1 MPSITTINP
10 ETEAVC
16 GQYPLMDEY
25 EVGKIIQ
32 TMQPIQKAWSHH
44 SLESRRQCFITMA
57 HLLMDNKHAYASQIT
72 TEMGKPITQ
81 AIAEI
86 EKCARLCT
94 YYAIHADSFL
104 KPQAIETEFHKS
116 YRCFQPLGILFAIM
130 PWNFPFWQVFRF
142 AVPNL
147 IAGNACVLK
156 NAPNSTGAALLIE
169 QLFVE
174 AGFPKDLFRSLI
186 MDVSL
191 APFVIQHPL
200 IVGVTLTGSNRAGKS
215 VASIAGA
222 ALKKVV
228 LELGGSDP
236 YIILEDADLDN
247 AAQQCILSRLGN
259 AGQVCIAAKR
269 IIVVESIK
277 SQFEALLVEKA
288 KAYVMGS
295 PHDAKT
301 LLGPMAREDLRKT
314 LHDQVTRCIAS
325 GAKCLLGGTLPEGK
339 GYYYPATVFTDV
351 PIDSPAFCEE
361 LFGPVVCIFSAK
373 DEEEAIRLANQSEFG
388 LAGAI
393 FTRDLE
399 KGEHIARDRIQVGTC
414 TVNTMVASDPRLPFG
429 GIKQSGYGRELS
441 VEGIHEFMNIKTVVV
456 AK

>member
-10 ETEAVC
+10 ETGTIC
-16 GQYPLMDEY
+16 GQYPLMDED
-25 EVGKIIQ
+25 EVGQIIQ
-32 TMQPIQKAWSHH
+32 AMQPTQKAWSQH
-44 SLESRRQCFITMA
+44 SIATRRQCFIRLA
-57 HLLMDNKHAYASQIT
+57 QLLLDNKLAYANQIT

-86 EKCARLCT
+86 EKCARLCS
-94 YYAIHADSFL
+94 YYVTHADSFL
-104 KPQAIETEFHKS
+104 KPQVIETEFHKS
-116 YRCFQPLGILFAIM
+116 YRSFQPLGILFAIM

-142 AVPNL
+142 VVPNL

-156 NAPNSTGAALLIE
+156 HAPNTTGAALLIE

-174 AGFPKDLFRSLI
+174 AGFPKHVLRSLI
-186 MDVSL
+186 MDVSV

-200 IVGVTLTGSNRAGKS
+200 IMGVTLTGSNRAGKS
-215 VASIAGA
+215 VAGIAGA

-228 LELGGSDP
+228 LELGGNDP
-236 YIILEDADLDN
+236 YIILEDADLEQ
-247 AAQQCILSRLGN
+247 AAQQCIVSRLSN

-269 IIVVESIK
+269 IIVLESIK

-288 KAYVMGS
+288 KAYVVGS
-295 PHDAKT
+295 PQDTKT
-301 LLGPMAREDLRKT
+301 LLGPMAREDLRET
-314 LHDQVTRCIAS
+314 LHSQVTRCIAS
-325 GAKCLLGGTLPEGK
+325 GAKCLLGGSIPEGR
-339 GYYYPATVFTDV
+339 GYYYPATVLTDV

-373 DEEEAIRLANQSEFG
+373 DEEEAIQLANQSEYG
-388 LAGAI
+388 LGGAV
-393 FTRDLE
+393 FTSNLE
-399 KGEHIARDRIQVGTC
+399 KGEHIARDRMQSGTC
-414 TVNTMVASDPRLPFG
+414 TVNTMVASDPRMPFG

-456 AK
+456 VK

>member
-10 ETEAVC
+10 ETGTMC
-16 GQYPLMDEY
+16 GQYPLMDED
-25 EVGKIIQ
+25 EVGQIIQ
-32 TMQPIQKAWSHH
+32 TMQPTQKAWAQRAVA
-44 SLESRRQCFITMA
+44 SRSQCFIRLA
-57 HLLMDNKHAYASQIT
+57 QLLLDNKHTYANQIT

-86 EKCARLCT
+86 EKCARLCS
-94 YYAIHADSFL
+94 YYVAHADAFL
-104 KPQAIETEFHKS
+104 APQVIETEFHKS
-116 YRCFQPLGILFAIM
+116 YRSFQPLGILFAIM

-142 AVPNL
+142 VVPNL

-156 NAPNSTGAALLIE
+156 HAPNTIGAALLIE
-169 QLFVE
+169 QLFVDV
-174 AGFPKDLFRSLI
+174 GFPKHVLRGLI
-186 MDVSL
+186 MDVSV

-200 IVGVTLTGSNRAGKS
+200 IMGVTLTGSNRAGKS

-228 LELGGSDP
+228 LELGGNDP
-236 YIILEDADLDN
+236 YIILDDADLEQ
-247 AAQQCILSRLGN
+247 AAQQCIVSRLSN

-269 IIVVESIK
+269 IIVLESIK

-295 PHDAKT
+295 PQDTKT
-301 LLGPMAREDLRKT
+301 LLGPMAREDLRET
-314 LHDQVTRCIAS
+314 LHSQVTRCIAS
-325 GAKCLLGGTLPEGK
+325 GAKCLLGGSIPEGR
-339 GYYYPATVFTDV
+339 GYYYPATVLTDV

-373 DEEEAIRLANQSEFG
+373 DEEEAIQLANQSEYG
-388 LAGAI
+388 LGGAV
-393 FTRDLE
+393 FTSNLE
-399 KGEHIARDRIQVGTC
+399 KGEHIARDRMQSGTC
-414 TVNTMVASDPRLPFG
+414 TVNTMVASDPRMPFG

-456 AK
+456 VK